1 MATVETFTFEGLGA
15 EAREKA
21 IDKLR
26 ETRRYAELHNE
37 LHADTLYQ
45 ALDYRLERE
54 GVDASIRDV
63 IVDGEDV
70 DARVWVESAP
80 ITLGLL
86 RKIGSHPYLDDETFR
101 LVCDIVYY
109 GNENLYYYRTPDDG
123 GDVFLDDIDTQYV
136 ARELYGTM
144 VVGELGCGADDE
156 FVAAMGEYE
165 TEIIAAMDRL
175 EHAIYAW
182 IHDIID
188 DFEDEA
194 RHNILAT
201 DDDFLIR
208 ALCEETLFTADGTP
222 TEVA

>member
-37 LHADTLYQ
+37 LHADTLYP

-80 ITLGLL
+80 ITIELL
-86 RKIGSHPYLDDETFR
+86 RKISSHQFPNDETFR
-101 LVCDIVYY
+101 LVCGMVYY

-123 GDVFLDDIDTQYV
+123 GAVFIDDIDVQSL
-136 ARELYGTM
+136 ARELF
-144 VVGELGCGADDE
+144 EDE

-165 TEIIAAMDRL
+165 TEINAAMDSL
-175 EHAIYAW
+175 KHAIYMW

-194 RHNILAT
+194 RHNILT
-201 DDDFLIR
+201 SDDGFIIE
-208 ALCEETLFTADGTP
+208 ALCEETRFLADGTP